1 MSRLFS
7 LRGTADTAD
16 NALGPENLLIDYVS
30 PDRTRAWRIEAAW
43 LWPVDVRADMGADA
57 VGQMVVQA
65 CLHTDN
71 ITWPGTFGD
80 MNDPSD
86 NRQCAWFQQQ
96 YMTRSQ
102 SAVFDFIVA
111 NGTSL
116 PECAFLVDPDTRV
129 SKELYLSMS
138 STKDGTTS
146 PVRKWGWMVLLREE
160 KVSPAESLMA
170 QIKGMGQD
178 IDN

>member
-1 MSRLFS
+1 MSRVFS
-7 LRGTADTAD
+7 LRGVAEIAD
-16 NALGPENLLIDYVS
+16 NALGKENLLIDYVS

-43 LWPVDVRADMGADA
+43 LWPVEVRADMGADA

-71 ITWPGTFGD
+71 INWSSFDEVNNPA
-80 MNDPSD
+80 D

-116 PECAFLVDPDTRV
+116 PECRFLVDPDTRV

-146 PVRKWGWMVLLREE
+146 PVRKWGWMVILREE
-160 KVSPAESLMA
+160 KVSPAESLFA
-170 QIKGMGQD
+170 QIKGAGQD
-178 IDN
+178 LAY